1 MCARRS
7 GTLPKPRLHKRG
19 YRRIRVGGLDFT
31 LGKPGSQQADE
42 RYKTLLA
49 AWADGGGILPDD
61 FELESEPAKKKSLK
75 PTTHI
80 PETHL
85 FCVADLLCTAFLEV
99 EEKCWRWYLLRR
111 AAVALEPYAN
121 LPAVEFGPR
130 LLGQVAKTMATRPMP
145 ATRGQ
150 ANDNYQTIRQSPLR
164 SIVGRPNFYSSA
176 T

>member
-130 LLGQVAKTMATRPMP
+130 CWDRLPRPWQQGQCQLHVAKQMTTTR
-145 ATRGQ
+145 RS
-150 ANDNYQTIRQSPLR
+150 DNRLYVR
-164 SIVGRPNFYSSA
+164 
-176 T
+176 